1 MTTSQKLNPKSPYF
15 KMTAR
20 KPNPAYPTT
29 AQNSH
34 ILYGDKELYTKIGEI
49 AQEEEGKSLV
59 EEFEIPIRSGKAWVV
74 RKGKIMFRKWG
85 VDIFLFGY
93 FGDWQCERCW

>member
-1 MTTSQKLNPKSPYF
+1 MA
-15 KMTAR
+15 AR

-34 ILYGDKELYTKIGEI
+34 ILYGDKELYAKIGDI
-49 AQEEEGKSLV
+49 AQVDGGKNLV

-85 VDIFLFGY
+85 EDWGWLQVKSNQISNY
-93 FGDWQCERCW
+93 FIL